1 VRDFSIAIFAVNVV
15 LYAVVIARGH
25 FPFDALGMAVLPDF
39 IAHLT
44 GGTLALHRDLAHLYD
59 IDAQSNVQQAI
70 THDPRFLD
78 LYISPP
84 LASLLYAPFAR
95 LPYALAAAAW
105 TCVTLALLFLSART
119 IRTLTPSLP
128 RSHRDVMLVAAMA
141 SQPVI
146 QLLGSGQ
153 DTAISLLLWSS
164 GVALALERRD
174 AAAGLVMSLGLF
186 KPQLFV
192 LPPLMFL
199 ALRRKRAIGAWVT
212 GALAQAALTLVVF
225 GPSALQGW
233 WRILQSPEYRVFLRV
248 DRAMRMTSIMPFI
261 DSVLPHG
268 IGVVQAAGW
277 LLGAAL
283 SLAVVVA
290 TLWRSLPGET
300 REALD
305 ERGAW
310 ALACFATLL
319 ASPHL
324 FYYDMTLLALPV
336 ALLVEIR
343 TTLGAREKGALVAI
357 YLLTWTAAVRAG
369 LESAAW
375 PLRVVAASWT
385 AIPLFYLWRVVPTRK
400 SAPGALPWGALDT
413 PLRSRLDSAPLD
425 ADTPH

>member
-1 VRDFSIAIFAVNVV
+1 
-15 LYAVVIARGH
+15 
-25 FPFDALGMAVLPDF
+25 M
-39 IAHLT
+39 
-44 GGTLALHRDLAHLYD
+44 
-59 IDAQSNVQQAI
+59 
-70 THDPRFLD
+70 
-78 LYISPP
+78 
-84 LASLLYAPFAR
+84 
-95 LPYALAAAAW
+95 
-105 TCVTLALLFLSART
+105 
-119 IRTLTPSLP
+119 
-128 RSHRDVMLVAAMA
+128 
-141 SQPVI
+141 I

-153 DTAISLLLWSS
+153 DTAISLLLWST
-164 GVALALERRD
+164 GVALALARRD

-199 ALRRKRAIGAWVT
+199 ALRRKRAIGAWIA

-233 WRILQSPEYRVFLRV
+233 RRILQSPEYLVFLRV
-248 DRAMRMTSIMPFI
+248 DRAMRMTSLMPFI
-261 DSVLPHG
+261 DSILPHG
-268 IGVVQAAGW
+268 IGAVQAAGW

-290 TLWRSLPGET
+290 TVWRSLPGEA
-300 REALD
+300 RGALD
-305 ERGAW
+305 ERGVW
-310 ALACFATLL
+310 ALACLATML

-336 ALLVEIR
+336 ALLAELR
-343 TTLGAREKGALVAI
+343 TLGAREKGALLAV

-385 AIPLFYLWRVVPTRK
+385 AIPLFYLWRAVPTRK
-400 SAPGALPWGALDT
+400 STAGALRWGAALDT